1 MTQFSPDEQP
11 FHYTAIDRTGKQVR
25 DVIRARD
32 SRAAAHALRA
42 DGLTPIQVS
51 EAPPAAAGGKGANRG
66 LTFAERVSV
75 LRQLGLMVEAGV
87 GLLEAFQTIALGMV
101 AMKARAQMEAAIAA
115 LKRGERLAT
124 ALEANLPGYPFYV
137 YAMCRVGE
145 ATGKIAEVLME
156 ASQQMAFE
164 AKLRKEVTGSLVY
177 PAILLTVGIAVVTFL
192 LTFVLPSFR
201 GMIDPSVP
209 LPFPSN
215 MMFALSD
222 SVTHNPIVP
231 LSVLGAIIFIVVAT
245 VANKTVR
252 GQMQIAARKM
262 PLIGPILRAYEL
274 TAWSRLLG
282 FALSSGVNLLEAA
295 ALARAGAS
303 AGPFRDGLEHIE
315 RDLKAGVDVAETVS
329 RHTTLK
335 AMDISLLR
343 AGQKSGTLPRMLLYI
358 ADEYDDTLRTRL
370 KALAAMIEPLTI
382 GFIAVLVALI
392 ALSIALAMI
401 TTYQNIGT

>member
-1 MTQFSPDEQP
+1 
-11 FHYTAIDRTGKQVR
+11 
-25 DVIRARD
+25 
-32 SRAAAHALRA
+32 
-42 DGLTPIQVS
+42 
-51 EAPPAAAGGKGANRG
+51 
-66 LTFAERVSV
+66 
-75 LRQLGLMVEAGV
+75 
-87 GLLEAFQTIALGMV
+87 
-101 AMKARAQMEAAIAA
+101 
-115 LKRGERLAT
+115 
-124 ALEANLPGYPFYV
+124 
-137 YAMCRVGE
+137 
-145 ATGKIAEVLME
+145 ME

-164 AKLRKEVTGSLVY
+164 AKLRKEVAGSLVY

-215 MMFALSD
+215 MMFALSE
-222 SVTHNPIVP
+222 SVTQNPIVP
-231 LSVLGAIIFIVVAT
+231 LAVLGGVVFLAVAA
-245 VANKTVR
+245 VANRKVR
-252 GQMQIAARKM
+252 SSFQIAARKM
-262 PLIGPILRAYEL
+262 ILIGPILRAYEL
-274 TAWSRLLG
+274 TSWTRLLG

-303 AGPFRDGLEHIE
+303 AGPFHDGLEHIE

-358 ADEYDDTLRTRL
+358 ADEYDDILRTRL

-401 TTYQNIGT
+401 TTYQNIGS